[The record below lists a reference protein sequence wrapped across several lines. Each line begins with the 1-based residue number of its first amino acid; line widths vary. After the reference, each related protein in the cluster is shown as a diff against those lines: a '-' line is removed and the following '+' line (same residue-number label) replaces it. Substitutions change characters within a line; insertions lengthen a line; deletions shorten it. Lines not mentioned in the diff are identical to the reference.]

1 MPFFVHFYFTIGT
14 TLSFSCFFAMATKV
28 VILAWSVMTSV
39 TPPLHGDLR
48 VVDIYLVVN
57 L

>member
-1 MPFFVHFYFTIGT
+1 MPFFVHFYFTIVQHC
-14 TLSFSCFFAMATKV
+14 LLVFFCHGYHVV

-39 TPPLHGDLR
+39 TPPLHGDFR